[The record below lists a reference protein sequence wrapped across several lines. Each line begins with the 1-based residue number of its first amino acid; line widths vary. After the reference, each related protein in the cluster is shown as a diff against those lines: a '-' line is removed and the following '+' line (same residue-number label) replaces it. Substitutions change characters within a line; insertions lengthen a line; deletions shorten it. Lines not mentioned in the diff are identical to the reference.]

1 VKLSASHP
9 FGAPVAAV
17 CAAMGDP
24 AFYAVLRLP
33 DVEPPDVLVRT
44 VNGDRVDVH
53 VRFSYTGKLDPIARR
68 IVGHDHVSWVQ
79 RLVIDPASESCDLS
93 VVPDVGVIPVSCTGT
108 FKLHTADG
116 GRCLR
121 VFEGDLRIRVPIIG
135 SRAEKSLAPGILRR
149 LDVEAAAL
157 NAFLVR

>member
-17 CAAMGDP
+17 CAAMADP
-24 AFYAVLRLP
+24 EFYAVLRLP
-33 DVEPPDVLVRT
+33 DVDPPEVVVRT
-44 VNGDRVDVH
+44 VNGDRVDIH

-79 RLVIDPASESCDLS
+79 RLVTDPAAESCDLS

-108 FKLHTADG
+108 FKLHAADG
-116 GRCLR
+116 GQCLR
-121 VFEGDLRIRVPIIG
+121 VFTGDLRIRVPIIG

-157 NAFLVR
+157 NAFLAK